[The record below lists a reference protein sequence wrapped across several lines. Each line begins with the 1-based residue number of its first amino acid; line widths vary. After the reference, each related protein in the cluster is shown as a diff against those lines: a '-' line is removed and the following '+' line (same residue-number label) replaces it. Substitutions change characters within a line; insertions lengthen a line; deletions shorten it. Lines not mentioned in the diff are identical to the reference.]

1 MANNN
6 NQQAV
11 QKFFGDFALQGSSS
25 VQNVN
30 GVQVISYSSTFAI
43 AFACAKQIAI
53 QLHGYDQNNE
63 LWQKMLFEVS
73 FDWIRRNKEQFK
85 RELERYQEQL
95 LNAVIARVH
104 PTDLRWMKTY
114 VKIMLDILNSELN

>member
-1 MANNN
+1 MQG

-11 QKFFGDFALQGSSS
+11 QRFHGDFAIHGNPN

-30 GVQVISYSSTFAI
+30 GVQRIYNCSTFEI
-43 AFACAKQIAI
+43 AFQDSKQVAHCIK
-53 QLHGYDQNNE
+53 GYDQNNE
-63 LWQKMLFEVS
+63 LWEKMFFEVS

-95 LNAVIARVH
+95 LNAVNERVH

-114 VKIMLDILNSELN
+114 VKIMIDILNSELN